1 MQIKKI
7 PRLPSGYCIKKL
19 LKFYFRR
26 RMHTYPK
33 TVNPPIK
40 AYVDG
45 SGMISK
51 DGTPPMFAPAKVA
64 FTSRASA
71 RS

>member
-1 MQIKKI
+1 
-7 PRLPSGYCIKKL
+7 
-19 LKFYFRR
+19 
-26 RMHTYPK
+26 MHTYPK

-51 DGTPPMFAPAKVA
+51 EGTPATLAPVKLA
-64 FTSRASA
+64 FIKTAPTLNA
-71 RS
+71 L